1 LLIEPFSCS
10 ALEPTAPVTCE
21 LNLLVPNL
29 KDQYSLTNFLSNDG
43 CHDFE
48 EILFSEI
55 AVGFGIETTKWLYFD
70 MDLVKIS
77 L

>member
-1 LLIEPFSCS
+1 
-10 ALEPTAPVTCE
+10 
-21 LNLLVPNL
+21 VPNL

>member
-1 LLIEPFSCS
+1 VCTHGCVIS
-10 ALEPTAPVTCE
+10 VT
-21 LNLLVPNL
+21 NL
-29 KDQYSLTNFLSNDG
+29 KDQYSLSKSLSKDG
-43 CHDFE
+43 HYDFE
-48 EILFSEI
+48 KILFSEI